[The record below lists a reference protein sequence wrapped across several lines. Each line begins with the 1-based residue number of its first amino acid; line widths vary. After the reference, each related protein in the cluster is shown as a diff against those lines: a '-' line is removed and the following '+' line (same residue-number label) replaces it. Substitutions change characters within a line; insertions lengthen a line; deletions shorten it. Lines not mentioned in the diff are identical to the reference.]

1 MSQQILAKRLSY
13 LFSDSHLLTQALT
26 HRSFSGQNNERL
38 EFLGDG
44 VLNFIIAHQLYL
56 RFPKLD
62 EGDLSR
68 LRAQMVKEAT
78 LCEIALSLNIG
89 DALKMGEGELKSA
102 GWRRPS
108 ILADALEAIVGAVY
122 LDGGFEAAEIFVRNL
137 YHEKLN
143 TIDPKIIDK
152 DPKSLLQEFLQGKKI
167 AVPEYAVVQTSGEAH
182 AQVFVVECFIQKLD
196 IRTVGEGTSRRIAE
210 QQAAQLAM
218 QQVEQ
223 LNIRKPKK

>member
-13 LFSDSHLLTQALT
+13 IFVDSLLLTQALT
-26 HRSFSGQNNERL
+26 HRSYSANNNERL

-68 LRAQMVKEAT
+68 LRAQLVKEAT

-122 LDGGFEAAEIFVRNL
+122 LDGGFVAVEAFVRNL

-143 TIDPKIIDK
+143 TIDPKMIDK

-196 IRTVGEGTSRRIAE
+196 IRTVGEGTSRRLAE

>member
-13 LFSDSHLLTQALT
+13 TFADNHLLTQALT
-26 HRSFSGQNNERL
+26 HRSFGAQNNERL

-44 VLNFIIAHQLYL
+44 VLNFIVAHQLFL

-78 LCEIALSLNIG
+78 LCDIAQKLNVG

-108 ILADALEAIVGAVY
+108 ILADALEAIIGAAY
-122 LDGGFEAAEIFVRNL
+122 LDGGFAAAEALVLDL
-137 YHEKLN
+137 YQEKLA
-143 TIDPKIIDK
+143 TIDPKLIDK
-152 DPKSLLQEFLQGKKI
+152 DPKSLLQEFLQGKKL

-182 AQVFVVECFIQKLD
+182 AQVFVVECFIQKFD
-196 IRTVGEGTSRRIAE
+196 IRTVGEGTSRRLAE

-218 QQVEQ
+218 QSIEQ
-223 LNIRKPKK
+223 LNIKKPKK